1 MKVLNNLGR
10 VFNWFWNL
18 YSSLCSRI
26 KKKFFVDGCVS
37 SGASL
42 IQVFRWWR
50 VVQRE
55 QRKKKRKKGKG
66 REEGFFPFSSC
77 PQHLFFFRSLFFAPS
92 HTIWTPGIRGFS
104 GASRLG
110 CGRKKER
117 QQSHQCVKAVT
128 RDQAFF
134 FFFGRRGKFSLT
146 VMLLHST
153 YTFLVSG
160 WDSGTFKSESR
171 KYSYRPVH
179 SPLFSR

>member
-1 MKVLNNLGR
+1 M
-10 VFNWFWNL
+10 
-18 YSSLCSRI
+18 
-26 KKKFFVDGCVS
+26 DGCVS

-42 IQVFRWWR
+42 IQVFRRWR

-104 GASRLG
+104 CASRLG

-117 QQSHQCVKAVT
+117 QQSHQCVKVT
-128 RDQAFF
+128 RDQAFSF
-134 FFFGRRGKFSLT
+134 FFREGMIIGYNRPFRVPKHFKNEAESKIKRATNCCRTSPK
-146 VMLLHST
+146 VMLRVLLAT
-153 YTFLVSG
+153 NQTCLVANKIQCCKLREYWLLIG
-160 WDSGTFKSESR
+160 
-171 KYSYRPVH
+171 
-179 SPLFSR
+179 